1 MNTIQKRFLLFLLG
15 CIFTRSVFVY
25 LAYTGYTNN
34 FLPILGVLA
43 LIPVIGWLNIF
54 FFHPRETGAEV
65 FGEKIWWKDLRI
77 VHTTLYILFAILAL
91 NKYRYSWVILLI
103 DVLFGLS
110 AFLIHHYT
118 AGDFKLLIE

>member
-15 CIFTRSVFVY
+15 CIFTRFVFVY

-43 LIPVIGWLNIF
+43 LIPVLGWLNIF
-54 FFHPRETGAEV
+54 FFRPRETGAEV

-77 VHTTLYILFAILAL
+77 IHMSLYILFAILAL
-91 NKYRYSWVILLI
+91 NKYKYSWVVLLI

-118 AGDFKLLIE
+118 VGDFKLLTE